1 MFCFPTGAP
10 MFIWCCWPFDHSYAI
25 DTSDGTDAIRLRE
38 GFRSFVISNV
48 RDLRATGNPV
58 YYVTSGRICSG
69 TIGTPGLSSNTR
81 EVQSGAEIFLDWPLS
96 KHCCIV
102 YIKVKVHLYEYSLV
116 SITAIVSYGVYKF

>member
-48 RDLRATGNPV
+48 RDLRATGNPLRT
-58 YYVTSGRICSG
+58 TSRVGVSVLGRSELLAC
-69 TIGTPGLSSNTR
+69 L
-81 EVQSGAEIFLDWPLS
+81 
-96 KHCCIV
+96 
-102 YIKVKVHLYEYSLV
+102 
-116 SITAIVSYGVYKF
+116 